1 MHAVETILTV
11 TVCHRGIVLKKPTK
25 CEMAY
30 TCALSRERNR
40 RDIFSLHQ
48 NLIIDEISI
57 GRSVCSCY
65 SGACEVKIILANRK
79 LLLTHLRKKTAVNF
93 SRSLLLEKNEHSW
106 IYSSKQIHIHF
117 TEGPSSAKTQHGRY
131 HSFIFF
137 VGHIIYTF
145 VRNKV
150 LYESTKVLS
159 YFRKYESTF
168 VPSKDYLAWYKVLS
182 YLRRYFRTFVL
193 SYILR
198 ARVQLYTTTRACT
211 VGILYSTSFEN
222 ESNRSTISY
231 CTVCTR
237 TLKHI
242 KQILPSGI
250 SNMKVSC
257 LSTFVSSKIKLL
269 RKYENRIL
277 SYHTSIS
284 FIDLYL
290 VRRYIVYKVLIT

>member
-1 MHAVETILTV
+1 M
-11 TVCHRGIVLKKPTK
+11 
-25 CEMAY
+25 
-30 TCALSRERNR
+30 
-40 RDIFSLHQ
+40 DIFFETNSHP
-48 NLIIDEISI
+48 
-57 GRSVCSCY
+57 
-65 SGACEVKIILANRK
+65 
-79 LLLTHLRKKTAVNF
+79 F
-93 SRSLLLEKNEHSW
+93 
-106 IYSSKQIHIHF
+106 
-117 TEGPSSAKTQHGRY
+117 HGRPFFGKDTTRALPQLY
-131 HSFIFF
+131 IFCRPYYLYF
-137 VGHIIYTF
+137 RT
-145 VRNKV
+145 KV

-159 YFRKYESTF
+159 YFQ
-168 VPSKDYLAWYKVLS
+168 VLS
-182 YLRRYFRTFVL
+182 YLRRITLLGTKYFRTFEGTFVL

-198 ARVQLYTTTRACT
+198 VRVQLYTTTRACT

-277 SYHTSIS
+277 SYHTSI
-284 FIDLYL
+284 
-290 VRRYIVYKVLIT
+290 